1 MRRTMAYS
9 RKMWRGVAAE
19 ACPPV
24 AAPERRWLTR
34 RLTVAPVFSIQCS
47 VLSSSELKTEHWIL
61 NTLGRSGAFQGTENT
76 LKGGHRTTAVEFK
89 RPSKRETLFGV
100 QCRMHDAKWKIG
112 CLVSFQSTESTLKG
126 GHRTTA
132 VEFKR
137 SSKREALFAVQ
148 CRMHDA
154 KWKIGCLVS
163 FQRTENTLR
172 GGHRTTAVGFKT
184 PSKGEALFAVQCRMH
199 DAKWKIGCL
208 VSFQSTESTL
218 KGGHRTTALE
228 FKTPSKGETLFGVHP
243 LGCPV
248 PEPPTG
254 ATRPP
259 SPAATALHIWRP

>member
-61 NTLGRSGAFQGTENT
+61 NTLGRSGA
-76 LKGGHRTTAVEFK
+76 
-89 RPSKRETLFGV
+89 
-100 QCRMHDAKWKIG
+100 
-112 CLVSFQSTESTLKG
+112 
-126 GHRTTA
+126 
-132 VEFKR
+132 
-137 SSKREALFAVQ
+137 
-148 CRMHDA
+148 
-154 KWKIGCLVS
+154 